1 MNPYSLKQNFSLMF
15 WTWGRAYQQNPDKNT
30 VNLFKGAISLCFAG
44 FVLAASHYK
53 APKELK
59 FSLLLTSSVLSAA
72 WIQYEKDS
80 TTKQMRMV
88 ETMRQRTSTQAVVS
102 HLQRE
107 QQAQEIRDHVQAGSE
122 FEQVL
127 KDSIPDPAKR
137 QQYADLVGAQYGVPV
152 AEPAPVSMGAMA
164 DPNPFTVEVESRPVF
179 EMKTA
184 PPSAQ
189 QRTRPKTEFER
200 YLGDIYSGY
209 TSRAGGDGTLPL
221 HVAMEGRTRSGK
233 SILAEVLLH
242 SRLRDGIEKNYR
254 VVPLVLSAHRRAKGN
269 FKVQWCGLPEL
280 AKVPSGFQPGFVF
293 VDPEDSP
300 TALSEAL
307 TLLENEYNKRKHDGE
322 EWSPKSGQTPL
333 YMLIIDEIQDLV
345 DGMGKLAAQDLQL
358 RLGKILRG
366 ASKYGIAWW
375 MLGHDFVE
383 TRSPVFNI
391 ALLKNCTHC
400 VGFDELKTNA
410 RLSGQGAQEAMQSMT
425 VNSQSG
431 MPTGLYS
438 SVVGYL
444 APAPLKSTQQLA
456 FDWAVDE
463 VELTKQKL
471 SMINAVRSAL
481 SSANLDPK
489 TIKDEML
496 LIFCEEM
503 SNFSEAE
510 IKEWIGSLR
519 GFLAMPDADYQAYLD
534 KLKELLHD

>member
-1 MNPYSLKQNFSLMF
+1 MNPYSLKQNLSLML
-15 WTWGRAYQQNPDKNT
+15 WTWGRAYQQNPDRNT
-30 VNLFKGAISLCFAG
+30 VKLFQSAIAVCLLG
-44 FVLAASHYK
+44 FVLSASQK

-59 FSLLLTSSVLSAA
+59 FSLLFASAALSAV
-72 WIQYEKDS
+72 WIQYEKEPS
-80 TTKQMRMV
+80 TKQIRLV
-88 ETMRQRTSTQAVVS
+88 EVMRQRTATQAVAS

-107 QQAQEIRDHVQAGSE
+107 QQSQEIRDHVRSGVD

-127 KDSIPDPAKR
+127 QEVPDPIKR
-137 QQYADLVGAQYGVPV
+137 QQYADFVGAQYGIPV
-152 AEPAPVSMGAMA
+152 AESVGMGAMV
-164 DPNPFTVEVESRPVF
+164 DPDPFTVEVEARPAF

-200 YLGDIYSGY
+200 YLSDIYSGY

-221 HVAMEGRTRSGK
+221 HIAMEGRTRSGK

-322 EWSPKSGQTPL
+322 EWSPKGGQTPL

-345 DGMGKLAAQDLQL
+345 DGMGKAAAQDLQI

-383 TRSPVFNI
+383 SRSPVFNI

-400 VGFDELKTNA
+400 VGFDELKTNV

-431 MPTGLYS
+431 LPTGLYS

-444 APAPLKSTQQLA
+444 APAPLKSTQQLS
-456 FDWAVDE
+456 FDWAIDE
-463 VELTKQKL
+463 VELIKQKL
-471 SMINAVRSAL
+471 SMINGVRAAL
-481 SSANLDPK
+481 SSASLDPK

-519 GFLAMPDADYQAYLD
+519 GFLAMPDADYQAYLTQ
-534 KLKELLHD
+534 LKESLHD